1 MTEDRFEGAAQTLCE
16 NAPRGPRLS
25 KHLAIICW
33 SNQLSSIN
41 LQMANTSCVE
51 TVDFKLIVQ
60 ILIDVERFL
69 ETEANVRY
77 PELLYRLNNQ
87 EIG

>member
-1 MTEDRFEGAAQTLCE
+1 MQQNVYVAVPASNDRTGQWAAQTLCGKP
-16 NAPRGPRLS
+16 PRGPRLS

-41 LQMANTSCVE
+41 LQMAYSSCVE

-60 ILIDVERFL
+60 ILVDRSERFF
-69 ETEANVRY
+69 
-77 PELLYRLNNQ
+77 
-87 EIG
+87 EIEVN